1 MLSLVMP
8 TAFENV
14 QEPIDVTGGV
24 GVRIDQGIPDAGL
37 RRQMHHAP
45 NGMLFEERRYTR
57 TIGQIQF
64 DELKLGMRTQAGQP
78 RFLETHVIV
87 VIQIVQTEHG
97 VTAIEQSPAHMRP
110 DKSGG
115 AGDEH

>member
-1 MLSLVMP
+1 MLGLVMP
-8 TAFENV
+8 TTFENV
-14 QEPIDVTGGV
+14 QELIDVTGGV
-24 GVRIDQGIPDAGL
+24 GVWIDQGVPDAGL
-37 RRQMHHAP
+37 RRQMHDAP
-45 NGMLFEERRYTR
+45 NGMLLKKRRHPR

-64 DELKLGMRTQAGQP
+64 DELKLGMRPQAREP
-78 RFLETHVIV
+78 RFFEAHIVV

-97 VTAIEQSPAHMRP
+97 VATIEQSPAHMRP